1 MIFDSLKNR
10 SAYESLHPR
19 FADTFDF
26 LERAVREDL
35 PAGRYEIDGDAL
47 FASVQEYTS
56 KLPHEARFEA
66 HRRYIDIQYI
76 QMGTERMELS
86 SAAHTEIETDY
97 DEKIDMTFFREHAAP
112 TVSLVHAGEFGIFFP
127 WDVHRPGLA
136 VNGEPAPV
144 KKILVKIKI

>member
-19 FADTFDF
+19 FRDAFDF
-26 LERAVREDL
+26 LERAAREDL

-47 FASVQEYTS
+47 FASVQEYTT
-56 KLPHEARFEA
+56 KLPDQARFEA

-76 QMGTERMELS
+76 QTGAELMELS
-86 SAAHTEIETDY
+86 SAAHTEIETEY

-112 TVSLVHAGEFGIFFP
+112 TQSNVHEGEFGIFFP
-127 WDVHRPGLA
+127 WDIHRPGLA
-136 VNGEPAPV
+136 VNGEPIPV